1 MPRGTPRDYETTLAK
16 TIRANCDKDL
26 HNQIKLIACRK
37 GIPMYVFLDIEMKRI
52 IDKYKAEGLI

>member
-26 HNQIKLIACRK
+26 HNQINVDCL
-37 GIPMYVFLDIEMKRI
+37 P
-52 IDKYKAEGLI
+52 EGYPDVRLFGYRNETNH